1 MAVHDSGEAAARLS
15 GLFQQTDDKDTRGR
29 RVFGRVKN
37 ISYF

>member
-1 MAVHDSGEAAARLS
+1 MAVHDSGGVTARFS
-15 GLFQQTDDKDTRGR
+15 ESFQQTDDKDTRGR